1 MKPLFKALLAGTLL
15 SLAAAPAIA
24 ETQVRIVSGQEKQ
37 NGDILKDIFS
47 AFDAASAD
55 VAVDLQM
62 DNKSDI
68 ETTQKVLAD
77 IVAGS
82 PPDAVRVTGAV
93 FATFVNS
100 GRAQPLDACIDGQP
114 ELKAQLDA
122 GLLDS
127 FRGPDGKLYAMPF
140 YTTLPALYI
149 NVAAFKAAGLDPANP
164 PANWTALREAAAKL
178 SDADKGKFG
187 VLMYMPNTYLFGSQM
202 ESAGGH
208 WVDAEGKPTADNPAT
223 VKTFAF
229 MREMVEKK
237 YMPAIAPSAFWGEFA
252 ALFRSGDLGMMVF
265 SASSYPG
272 LTKGLGFETTLAP
285 MPIADDGSVVAT
297 ASGNGF
303 VMLATDPEKQK
314 ATCAALSALVSPEN
328 VARIVKA
335 TATVPHNTAAV
346 DKPDLLGD
354 YFAQNPA
361 FKAVNAQK
369 AGIWYAMPGR
379 ANTEFHNVFG
389 DIQFS
394 VLNGSVSPEQGAAD
408 LNARMKELLADN

>member
-1 MKPLFKALLAGTLL
+1 MKSIIRMLLAGTVL
-15 SLAAAPAIA
+15 SLAAAPALA
-24 ETQVRIVSGQEKQ
+24 ETTIRIVSGQEKQ

-47 AFDAASAD
+47 TFDADSAD
-55 VAVDLQM
+55 VAVELQM

-82 PPDAVRVTGAV
+82 VPDAVRVTGAV

-100 GRAQPLDACIDGQP
+100 GRAQPLDACLDSQP

-122 GLLDS
+122 DLLNN

-149 NVAAFKAAGLDPANP
+149 NADAFRAAGLDPANP
-164 PANWTALREAAAKL
+164 PANWTELREAAAKL
-178 SDADKGKFG
+178 SDTEKGKFG
-187 VLMYMPNTYLFGSQM
+187 VLMYMPNTYLFEAQM
-202 ESAGGH
+202 ESAGGQ
-208 WVDAEGKPTADNPAT
+208 WADADGKATADNPAA
-223 VKTFAF
+223 VKSFAF
-229 MREMVEKK
+229 MREMVENK

-252 ALFRSGDLGMMVF
+252 ALFRSGDLGMMLF

-272 LTKGLGFETTLAP
+272 LTGGLGFETTIAP
-285 MPIADDGSVVAT
+285 MPIADDGQMVAN

-303 VMLATDPEKQK
+303 VMLSTDPEKQE
-314 ATCAALSALVSPEN
+314 ATCAALSSLVTAEN

-335 TATVPHNTAAV
+335 TATVPHNVTAV
-346 DKPDLLGD
+346 DRPELLGD

-361 FKAVNAQK
+361 FKAVNSQK
-369 AGIWYAMPGR
+369 SGGWYAMPGR
-379 ANTEFHNVFG
+379 ANTEFHTVFG
-389 DIQFS
+389 DVQFR
-394 VLNGSVSPEQGAAD
+394 VLNGSLSPEQGA
-408 LNARMKELLADN
+408 KELNDRMQDLLSSN